1 MRAKLTLG
9 LGVVVLS
16 LACFVTPAATQQP
29 RRYIRLS
36 LGSTQLQSAGI
47 GFPAPSSSQ
56 PTLMLGFALTE
67 NHSIGVAVSHLQA
80 EATEVWGGPLA
91 GETPYTLTVR
101 AIPLEVRYKY
111 RFSRHVGPVHPL
123 ATLGGLWVPV
133 RDTWT
138 SDTPTES
145 SGASAYGI
153 NGSVGLLADVGSQ
166 AGIVFR
172 GGYRAVTN
180 PSDRPSQRIGL
191 SGFWL
196 DGGVELRF

>member
-1 MRAKLTLG
+1 MRAKLMLG
-9 LGVVVLS
+9 LGVVVFS
-16 LACFVTPAATQQP
+16 LTCFITPAGGQQP

-56 PTLMLGFALTE
+56 PMLTLGFGFTGS
-67 NHSIGVAVSHLQA
+67 HSIGLAVSHL
-80 EATEVWGGPLA
+80 EAKTTGAWQGPLA
-91 GETPYTLTVR
+91 GEAPSTLTVR
-101 AIPLEVRYKY
+101 AIPLELRYQY
-111 RFSRHVGPVHPL
+111 RFSQHVGPVHPL
-123 ATLGGLWVPV
+123 ATFGGLWVPV

-138 SDTPTES
+138 SDTPAES
-145 SGASAYGI
+145 SEAFVYGI

-166 AGIVFR
+166 AGVVFR

-180 PSDRPSQRIGL
+180 PSARPSQRIGL

>member
-1 MRAKLTLG
+1 MKAKLTLG
-9 LGVVVLS
+9 LGVLVL
-16 LACFVTPAATQQP
+16 AVGCVATSAGAQQP

-56 PTLMLGFALTE
+56 PTLTLGFAFSE
-67 NHSIGVAVSHLQA
+67 SHSIGLAISHLEA
-80 EATEVWGGPLA
+80 KATEAWAGPLA
-91 GETPYTLTVR
+91 GEAPYTLTVR
-101 AIPLEVRYKY
+101 AIPLEIRYQY
-111 RFSRHVGPVHPL
+111 RFSQHVGPVHPL

-138 SDTPTES
+138 SDTPAES
-145 SGASAYGI
+145 SDASVYGI
-153 NGSVGLLADVGSQ
+153 NGSVGLVADVGSQ